1 MKNKLNS
8 SKNKTSKGA
17 IKRLLKYLF
26 KYKWQMCLVIISV
39 IISTASQI
47 FGMAL
52 LRPTI
57 DNTILKADVAGLREN
72 IIKMIILF
80 GTSVITSLIFSR
92 LMVRVSER
100 SVKDIRNELFEK
112 VQSLEVG
119 FFDQNTHGEIM
130 SRFTNDT
137 DMLSQSLSS
146 SIPNLLQSFLLFTG
160 TFIMMF
166 VINMKLTLLTILT
179 IFLMLAVLRRIIKKS
194 TKLFSK
200 NQVEI
205 GKMNGFIEETLSGQK
220 VVKVFN
226 FENNL
231 IEEFNKTADRVRE
244 LIWKANT
251 VMGKIMPFLKN
262 GINISYA
269 IICIAGAFLTIIGQM
284 TVGTLVTYLTYVR
297 QLQNP
302 IATVSQQAN
311 VLAQAMAGAN
321 RIFEILDM
329 EGEKDEG
336 YIDLV
341 HATID
346 KNGNF
351 KESETLTGIYAW
363 KKIENGKALYKKL
376 EGKIDFEHVNF
387 SYDGKNQILKDVS
400 FYARPGEKIAFVG
413 STGAGKTT
421 ITNVITRFYD
431 IDSGSIKVD
440 DIDINKIQK
449 QALRRAFGM
458 VLQDVSLFTDSI
470 YENIRYG
477 RLDANDEEI
486 KAAARMSK
494 ADSFIRRLP
503 QGYDTKIYGNGSS
516 LSDGQNQLV
525 SISRAAVDEPSMLI
539 LDEAT
544 SSIDSATELTVTEA
558 LDNLMTGSTSI
569 VIAHR
574 LSTIKNS
581 DVIMVMDDGKI
592 IERGNHES
600 LMEKKGTYYQLYT
613 GKLEIGRAHV

>member
-8 SKNKTSKGA
+8 SKNKTSKGV

-26 KYKWQMCLVIISV
+26 KYKWQMGLVIISV

-57 DNTILKADVAGLREN
+57 DETILKSDISGLRSN

-80 GTSVITSLIFSR
+80 GISVITSLIFSR

-100 SVKDIRNELFEK
+100 SVKDIRNELFKK
-112 VQSLEVG
+112 VQSLEIG
-119 FFDQNTHGEIM
+119 FFDQNTNGEIM

-146 SIPNLLQSFLLFTG
+146 SIPNILQSFLLFTG

-166 VINMKLTLLTILT
+166 VINFKLTVLTIFT
-179 IFLMLAVLRRIIKKS
+179 IFLMLAILKKIIKKS

-220 VVKVFN
+220 IVKVFN

-244 LIWKANT
+244 LIWEANT

-269 IICIAGAFLTIIGQM
+269 IICIAGAFLTIVGQM

-329 EGEKDEG
+329 EGEKDQG

-346 KNGNF
+346 KNGRF
-351 KESETLTGIYAW
+351 HESDTLTGIYAW
-363 KKIENGKALYKKL
+363 KKIENGKALYKRL

-387 SYDGKNQILKDVS
+387 SYDGKNKILKDVS

-440 DIDINKIQK
+440 DIDIKKIQK

-458 VLQDVSLFTDSI
+458 VLQDVNLFTDSI

-477 RLDANDEEI
+477 RLDANDDEI

-544 SSIDSATELTVTEA
+544 SSIDSTTELTVTKA

-600 LMEKKGTYYQLYT
+600 LMEKRGTYYQLYT
-613 GKLEIGRAHV
+613 GKLELD

>member
-1 MKNKLNS
+1 MKNKLDY

-26 KYKWQMCLVIISV
+26 KYKWQMCLVIFSV
-39 IISTASQI
+39 IVSTASQI
-47 FGMAL
+47 LGMAL

-57 DNTILKADVAGLREN
+57 DNTILKADITGLKAN

-112 VQSLEVG
+112 VQSLEIG

-166 VINMKLTLLTILT
+166 VINFKLTVLTIFT
-179 IFLMLAVLRRIIKKS
+179 IFLMLAVLKRIIKKS

-205 GKMNGFIEETLSGQK
+205 GNMNGFIEETLAGQK

-329 EGEKDEG
+329 EGEKDNG

-346 KNGNF
+346 KNGKF
-351 KESETLTGIYAW
+351 HESDNLTGIYAW
-363 KKIENGKALYKKL
+363 KKIENGKAIYKKL

-458 VLQDVSLFTDSI
+458 VLQDVNLFTDSI

-477 RLDANDEEI
+477 RLDANDDEI

-494 ADSFIRRLP
+494 ADSFIKRLP

-581 DVIMVMDDGKI
+581 DVIMVMDAGRI

-613 GKLEIGRAHV
+613 GKLELD

>member
-8 SKNKTSKGA
+8 SNNKTSKGS

-57 DNTILKADVAGLREN
+57 DNTILKADISGLRAN

-166 VINMKLTLLTILT
+166 VINFKLTVLTILT
-179 IFLMLAVLRRIIKKS
+179 IFLMLAVLKRIIKKS

-200 NQVEI
+200 NQIEI

-231 IEEFNKTADRVRE
+231 IEKFNKTADRVRE

-329 EGEKDEG
+329 EGEKDNG

-346 KNGNF
+346 KNGKF
-351 KESETLTGIYAW
+351 HESDTLTGIYAW
-363 KKIENGKALYKKL
+363 KKIENGKAIYKRL

-440 DIDINKIQK
+440 DIDIKKIQK

-458 VLQDVSLFTDSI
+458 VLQDVNLFTDSI

-477 RLDANDEEI
+477 RLDANNDEI

-494 ADSFIRRLP
+494 ADSFIKRLP
-503 QGYDTKIYGNGSS
+503 HGYDTKIYGNGSS

-558 LDNLMTGSTSI
+558 LDNLMAGSTSI

-600 LMEKKGTYYQLYT
+600 LMEKRGTYYQLYT
-613 GKLEIGRAHV
+613 GKLELD

>member
-8 SKNKTSKGA
+8 SNNKTSKGS

-57 DNTILKADVAGLREN
+57 DNTILKADISGLRAN

-166 VINMKLTLLTILT
+166 VINFKLTVLTILT
-179 IFLMLAVLRRIIKKS
+179 IFLMLAVLKRIIKKS

-329 EGEKDEG
+329 EGEKDNG

-346 KNGNF
+346 KNGKF
-351 KESETLTGIYAW
+351 HESDTLTGIYAW
-363 KKIENGKALYKKL
+363 KKIENGKAIYKRL

-440 DIDINKIQK
+440 DIDIKKIQK

-458 VLQDVSLFTDSI
+458 VLQDVNLFTDSI

-477 RLDANDEEI
+477 RLDANDDEI

-581 DVIMVMDDGKI
+581 DVIMVMDDGRI

-600 LMEKKGTYYQLYT
+600 LMEKRGTYYQLYT
-613 GKLEIGRAHV
+613 GKLELD

>member
-8 SKNKTSKGA
+8 SKNKTSKGS

-57 DNTILKADVAGLREN
+57 DNTILKADITGLRAN

-166 VINMKLTLLTILT
+166 VINFKLTVLTILT
-179 IFLMLAVLRRIIKKS
+179 IFLMLAVLKRIIKKS

-200 NQVEI
+200 NQIEI

-329 EGEKDEG
+329 EGEKDNG

-346 KNGNF
+346 KNGKF
-351 KESETLTGIYAW
+351 HESDTLTGIYAW
-363 KKIENGKALYKKL
+363 KKIVNGKAIYKKL

-440 DIDINKIQK
+440 DIDIKKIQK

-458 VLQDVSLFTDSI
+458 VLQDVNLFTDSI

-477 RLDANDEEI
+477 RLDANDDEI

-516 LSDGQNQLV
+516 LSDGLNQLV

-558 LDNLMTGSTSI
+558 LDNLMAGSTSI

-600 LMEKKGTYYQLYT
+600 LMEKRGTYYQLYT
-613 GKLEIGRAHV
+613 GKLELD

>member
-26 KYKWQMCLVIISV
+26 KYKWQMGLVIISV
-39 IISTASQI
+39 IISTSSQI

-57 DNTILKADVAGLREN
+57 DETILKADISGLRAN

-80 GTSVITSLIFSR
+80 GISVITSLIFSR

-100 SVKDIRNELFEK
+100 SVKDIRNELFKK
-112 VQSLEVG
+112 VQSLEIG
-119 FFDQNTHGEIM
+119 FFDQNTNGEIM

-146 SIPNLLQSFLLFTG
+146 SIPNILQSFLLFTG

-166 VINMKLTLLTILT
+166 VINFKLTVLTIFT
-179 IFLMLAVLRRIIKKS
+179 IFLMLAILKKIIKKS

-220 VVKVFN
+220 IVKVFN

-244 LIWKANT
+244 LIWEANT

-269 IICIAGAFLTIIGQM
+269 IICIAGAFLTIVGQM
-284 TVGTLVTYLTYVR
+284 SVGTLVTYLTYVR

-346 KNGNF
+346 KNGKF
-351 KESETLTGIYAW
+351 HESDTLTGIYAW
-363 KKIENGKALYKKL
+363 KKIENGKAFYKRL

-387 SYDGKNQILKDVS
+387 SYDGKNKILKDVS

-440 DIDINKIQK
+440 DIDIKKIQK

-458 VLQDVSLFTDSI
+458 VLQDVNLFTDTI

-477 RLDANDEEI
+477 RLDASDDEI

-544 SSIDSATELTVTEA
+544 SSIDSTTELTVTKA
-558 LDNLMTGSTSI
+558 LDNLMIGSTSI

-600 LMEKKGTYYQLYT
+600 LMEKRGTYYQLYT
-613 GKLEIGRAHV
+613 GKLELD

>member
-57 DNTILKADVAGLREN
+57 DNTILKVDISGLRAN

-146 SIPNLLQSFLLFTG
+146 SIPNILQSFLLFTG

-166 VINMKLTLLTILT
+166 VINIKLTLLTIFT

-231 IEEFNKTADRVRE
+231 IEEFNKTADKVRE

-363 KKIENGKALYKKL
+363 KKIENGKTFYKRL

-458 VLQDVSLFTDSI
+458 VLQDVNLFTDSI

-477 RLDANDEEI
+477 RLDANDDEI

-581 DVIMVMDDGKI
+581 DVIMVMDDGRI

-600 LMEKKGTYYQLYT
+600 LMEKRGTYYQLYT
-613 GKLEIGRAHV
+613 GKLELD

>member
-8 SKNKTSKGA
+8 SKNKTSKGV

-26 KYKWQMCLVIISV
+26 KYKWQMGLVIISV

-57 DNTILKADVAGLREN
+57 DETILKSDISGLRSN

-80 GTSVITSLIFSR
+80 GISVITSLIFSR

-100 SVKDIRNELFEK
+100 SVKDIRNELFKK
-112 VQSLEVG
+112 VQSLEIG
-119 FFDQNTHGEIM
+119 FFDQNTNGEIM

-146 SIPNLLQSFLLFTG
+146 SIPNILQSFLLFTG

-166 VINMKLTLLTILT
+166 VINLKLTVLTIFT
-179 IFLMLAVLRRIIKKS
+179 IFLMLAILKRIIKKS

-220 VVKVFN
+220 IVKVFN

-231 IEEFNKTADRVRE
+231 IEKFNKIADRVRE

-269 IICIAGAFLTIIGQM
+269 IICIAGAFLTILGQM
-284 TVGTLVTYLTYVR
+284 TVGSLVTYLTYVR

-329 EGEKDEG
+329 EGEKDEVC
-336 YIDLV
+336 IDLV
-341 HATID
+341 HTTID
-346 KNGNF
+346 KNGKF
-351 KESETLTGIYAW
+351 HESDTLTGIYAW
-363 KKIENGKALYKKL
+363 KKIENGKALYKRL

-387 SYDGKNQILKDVS
+387 SYDGKNKILKDVS

-440 DIDINKIQK
+440 DIDIKKIQK

-458 VLQDVSLFTDSI
+458 VLQDVNLFTDTI

-477 RLDANDEEI
+477 RLDASDDEI

-544 SSIDSATELTVTEA
+544 SSIDSTTELTVTKA

-613 GKLEIGRAHV
+613 GKLELD

>member
-1 MKNKLNS
+1 MKNKLDY

-26 KYKWQMCLVIISV
+26 KYKWQMCLVIFSV
-39 IISTASQI
+39 IVSTASQI
-47 FGMAL
+47 LGMAL

-57 DNTILKADVAGLREN
+57 DNTILKADITGLKAN

-112 VQSLEVG
+112 VQSLEIG

-166 VINMKLTLLTILT
+166 VINFKLTVLTIFT
-179 IFLMLAVLRRIIKKS
+179 IFLMLAVLKRIIKKS

-205 GKMNGFIEETLSGQK
+205 GKMNGFIEETLAGQK

-329 EGEKDEG
+329 EGEKDNG

-346 KNGNF
+346 KNGKF
-351 KESETLTGIYAW
+351 HESDNLTGIYAW
-363 KKIENGKALYKKL
+363 KKIENGKAIYKKL

-458 VLQDVSLFTDSI
+458 VLQDVNLFTDSI

-477 RLDANDEEI
+477 RLDANDDEI

-494 ADSFIRRLP
+494 ADSFIKRLP

-558 LDNLMTGSTSI
+558 LDNLMAGSTSI

-600 LMEKKGTYYQLYT
+600 LMEKRGTYYQLYT
-613 GKLEIGRAHV
+613 GKLELD

>member
-8 SKNKTSKGA
+8 SKNKTSKGS

-57 DNTILKADVAGLREN
+57 DNTILKADISGLRAN

-146 SIPNLLQSFLLFTG
+146 SIPNLLQSLLLFTG

-166 VINMKLTLLTILT
+166 VINFKLTVLTILT
-179 IFLMLAVLRRIIKKS
+179 IFLMLAVLKRIIKKS

-200 NQVEI
+200 NQIEI

-329 EGEKDEG
+329 EGEKDNG

-346 KNGNF
+346 KNGKF
-351 KESETLTGIYAW
+351 HESDTLTGIYAW
-363 KKIENGKALYKKL
+363 KKIVNGKAIYKKL

-440 DIDINKIQK
+440 DIDIKKIQK

-458 VLQDVSLFTDSI
+458 VLQDVNLFTDSI

-477 RLDANDEEI
+477 RLDANDDEI

-558 LDNLMTGSTSI
+558 LDNLMAGSTSI

-592 IERGNHES
+592 IERGNHQS
-600 LMEKKGTYYQLYT
+600 LMAKKGTYYQLYT
-613 GKLEIGRAHV
+613 GKLELD

>member
-613 GKLEIGRAHV
+613 GDRKSVV

>member
-8 SKNKTSKGA
+8 SKNKTSKGS

-57 DNTILKADVAGLREN
+57 DNTILKADITGLRAN

-166 VINMKLTLLTILT
+166 VINFKLTVLTILT
-179 IFLMLAVLRRIIKKS
+179 IFLMLAVLKRIIKKS

-200 NQVEI
+200 NQIEI

-284 TVGTLVTYLTYVR
+284 TVGTLVTYLTYVI

-329 EGEKDEG
+329 EGEKDNG

-346 KNGNF
+346 KNGKF
-351 KESETLTGIYAW
+351 HESDTLTGIYAW
-363 KKIENGKALYKKL
+363 KKIVNGKAIYKKL

-440 DIDINKIQK
+440 DIDIKKIQK

-458 VLQDVSLFTDSI
+458 VLQDVNLFTDSI

-477 RLDANDEEI
+477 RLDANDDEI

-516 LSDGQNQLV
+516 LSDGLNQLV

-558 LDNLMTGSTSI
+558 LDNLMAGSTSI

-600 LMEKKGTYYQLYT
+600 LMEKRGTYYQLYT
-613 GKLEIGRAHV
+613 GKLELD

>member
-57 DNTILKADVAGLREN
+57 DNTILKADISGLRAN

-166 VINMKLTLLTILT
+166 VINFKLTLLTILT
-179 IFLMLAVLRRIIKKS
+179 IFLMLAVLKRIIKKS

-284 TVGTLVTYLTYVR
+284 SVGTLVTYLTYVR

-346 KNGNF
+346 KNGKF
-351 KESETLTGIYAW
+351 HESDTLTGIYAW
-363 KKIENGKALYKKL
+363 KKIENGKAFYKRL

-458 VLQDVSLFTDSI
+458 VLQDVNLFTDSI

-581 DVIMVMDDGKI
+581 DVIMVMDDGRI

-600 LMEKKGTYYQLYT
+600 LMEKRGTYYQLYT
-613 GKLEIGRAHV
+613 GKLELD

>member
-57 DNTILKADVAGLREN
+57 DNTILKADISGLRTN

-146 SIPNLLQSFLLFTG
+146 SIPNLLQSLLLFTG

-166 VINMKLTLLTILT
+166 VINFKLTVLTILT
-179 IFLMLAVLRRIIKKS
+179 IFLMLAVLKRIIKKS

-200 NQVEI
+200 NQIEI

-302 IATVSQQAN
+302 IAIVSQQAN

-329 EGEKDEG
+329 EGEKDKG

-346 KNGNF
+346 KNGKF
-351 KESETLTGIYAW
+351 HESDTLTGIYAW
-363 KKIENGKALYKKL
+363 KKIVNGKAIYKKL

-440 DIDINKIQK
+440 DIDIKKIQK

-458 VLQDVSLFTDSI
+458 VLQDVNLFTDSI

-477 RLDANDEEI
+477 RLDANDDEI

-581 DVIMVMDDGKI
+581 DVIMVMDDGRI

-600 LMEKKGTYYQLYT
+600 LMEKRGTYYQLYT
-613 GKLEIGRAHV
+613 GKLELD

>member
-8 SKNKTSKGA
+8 SKTKTSNGV

-26 KYKWQMCLVIISV
+26 KYKWQMGLVIISV

-57 DNTILKADVAGLREN
+57 DETILKSDISGLRSN

-80 GTSVITSLIFSR
+80 GISVITSLIFSR

-100 SVKDIRNELFEK
+100 SVKDIRNELFKK
-112 VQSLEVG
+112 VQSLEIG
-119 FFDQNTHGEIM
+119 FFDQNTNGEIM

-146 SIPNLLQSFLLFTG
+146 SIPNILQSFLLFTG

-166 VINMKLTLLTILT
+166 VINFKLTVLTIFT
-179 IFLMLAVLRRIIKKS
+179 IFLMLAILKKIIKKS

-220 VVKVFN
+220 IVKVFN

-244 LIWKANT
+244 LIWEANT

-269 IICIAGAFLTIIGQM
+269 IICIAGAFLTIVGQI

-346 KNGNF
+346 KNGKF
-351 KESETLTGIYAW
+351 HESDTLTGIYAW
-363 KKIENGKALYKKL
+363 KKIENGKAIYKRL

-440 DIDINKIQK
+440 DIDIKKIQK

-458 VLQDVSLFTDSI
+458 VLQDVNLFTDTI

-477 RLDANDEEI
+477 RLDASDDEI

-544 SSIDSATELTVTEA
+544 SSIDSTTELTVTKA

-600 LMEKKGTYYQLYT
+600 LMEKRGTYYQLYT
-613 GKLEIGRAHV
+613 GKLELD

>member
-57 DNTILKADVAGLREN
+57 DNTILKADISGLRAN

-146 SIPNLLQSFLLFTG
+146 SIPNILQSFLLFTG

-166 VINMKLTLLTILT
+166 VINIKLTLLTIFT

-231 IEEFNKTADRVRE
+231 LEEFNKTADKVRE

-329 EGEKDEG
+329 EGEKDDG

-346 KNGNF
+346 KNGKF
-351 KESETLTGIYAW
+351 HESDTLTGIYAW
-363 KKIENGKALYKKL
+363 KKIENGKAFYKRL

-458 VLQDVSLFTDSI
+458 VLQDVNLFTDSI

-477 RLDANDEEI
+477 RLDANDDEI

-581 DVIMVMDDGKI
+581 DVIMVMDDGRI

-600 LMEKKGTYYQLYT
+600 LMKKRGTYYQLYT
-613 GKLEIGRAHV
+613 GKLELD

>member
-57 DNTILKADVAGLREN
+57 DNTILKADISGLMAN
-72 IIKMIILF
+72 IIKMIVLF
-80 GTSVITSLIFSR
+80 GTSVITSIIFSR

-146 SIPNLLQSFLLFTG
+146 SIPNILQSFLLFTG

-166 VINMKLTLLTILT
+166 VINIKLTVLTIFT
-179 IFLMLAVLRRIIKKS
+179 IFLMLAVLKRLIKKS

-346 KNGNF
+346 KNGKF
-351 KESETLTGIYAW
+351 HESDTLTGIYAW
-363 KKIENGKALYKKL
+363 KKIENGEALYKRL

-413 STGAGKTT
+413 ATGAGKTT

-440 DIDINKIQK
+440 DIDIKKIQK

-458 VLQDVSLFTDSI
+458 VLQDVNLFTDSI

-477 RLDANDEEI
+477 RLDANDDEI

-558 LDNLMTGSTSI
+558 LDNLMAGSTSI

-581 DVIMVMDDGKI
+581 DVIMVMDDGRI

-600 LMEKKGTYYQLYT
+600 LMKKRGTYYQLYT
-613 GKLEIGRAHV
+613 GKLELD

>member
-8 SKNKTSKGA
+8 SKNKTSKGV

-26 KYKWQMCLVIISV
+26 KYKWQMGLVIISV

-57 DNTILKADVAGLREN
+57 DETILKSDISGLRSN

-80 GTSVITSLIFSR
+80 GISVITSLIFSR

-100 SVKDIRNELFEK
+100 SVKDIRNELFKK
-112 VQSLEVG
+112 VQSLEIG
-119 FFDQNTHGEIM
+119 FFDQNTNGEIM

-146 SIPNLLQSFLLFTG
+146 SIPNILQSFLLFTG

-179 IFLMLAVLRRIIKKS
+179 IFLMLAVLKRIIKKS

-220 VVKVFN
+220 IVKVFN

-244 LIWKANT
+244 LIWEANT

-269 IICIAGAFLTIIGQM
+269 IICIAGAFLTIVGQM

-311 VLAQAMAGAN
+311 VLAQAMAVAN

-346 KNGNF
+346 KNGKF
-351 KESETLTGIYAW
+351 HESDTLTGIYAW
-363 KKIENGKALYKKL
+363 KKIENGKALYKRL

-440 DIDINKIQK
+440 DIDIKKIQK

-458 VLQDVSLFTDSI
+458 VLQDVNLFTDTI

-477 RLDANDEEI
+477 RLDASDDEI

-544 SSIDSATELTVTEA
+544 SSIDSTTEITVTKA

-600 LMEKKGTYYQLYT
+600 LMEKRGTYYQLYT
-613 GKLEIGRAHV
+613 GKLELD

>member
-8 SKNKTSKGA
+8 SKTKSSKGA
-17 IKRLLKYLF
+17 IRRLLKYLF

-57 DNTILKADVAGLREN
+57 DNTILKADVVGLRSN

-112 VQSLEVG
+112 VQSLEIG

-146 SIPNLLQSFLLFTG
+146 SIPNILQSFLLFTG

-166 VINMKLTLLTILT
+166 VINFKLTLLTIFT
-179 IFLMLAVLRRIIKKS
+179 IFLMLAVLKRIIKKS

-329 EGEKDEG
+329 ESEKDEG

-351 KESETLTGIYAW
+351 KESDTLTGIYAW
-363 KKIENGKALYKKL
+363 KKVENGKALYKRL

-440 DIDINKIQK
+440 DIDIKKIQK

-458 VLQDVSLFTDSI
+458 VLQDVNLFTDSI

-477 RLDANDEEI
+477 RLDANDDEI

-581 DVIMVMDDGKI
+581 DVIMVMDDGRI
-592 IERGNHES
+592 IERGNHKS

-613 GKLEIGRAHV
+613 GKLELD

>member
-8 SKNKTSKGA
+8 SKTKTSKGA
-17 IKRLLKYLF
+17 IRRLLKYLF

-57 DNTILKADVAGLREN
+57 DNTILKADVAGLRSN

-166 VINMKLTLLTILT
+166 VINMKLTVLTILT
-179 IFLMLAVLRRIIKKS
+179 IFLMLAVLKRIIKKS

-329 EGEKDEG
+329 EGEKDKG

-346 KNGNF
+346 KNGKF
-351 KESETLTGIYAW
+351 HESDTLTGIYAW
-363 KKIENGKALYKKL
+363 KKIENGKAIYKRL

-440 DIDINKIQK
+440 DIDIKKIQK

-458 VLQDVSLFTDSI
+458 VLQDVNLFTDSI

-477 RLDANDEEI
+477 RLDANDDEI

-581 DVIMVMDDGKI
+581 DVIMVMDDGRI

-613 GKLEIGRAHV
+613 GKLELD

>member
-26 KYKWQMCLVIISV
+26 KYKWQMGLVIISV

-57 DNTILKADVAGLREN
+57 DETILKSDISGLRSN

-80 GTSVITSLIFSR
+80 GISVITSLIFSR

-100 SVKDIRNELFEK
+100 SVKDIRNELFKK
-112 VQSLEVG
+112 VQSLEIG
-119 FFDQNTHGEIM
+119 FFDQNTNGEIM

-146 SIPNLLQSFLLFTG
+146 SIPNILQSFLLFTG

-179 IFLMLAVLRRIIKKS
+179 IFLMLAVLKRIIKKS

-220 VVKVFN
+220 IVKVFN

-269 IICIAGAFLTIIGQM
+269 IICIAGAFFTIVGQM

-346 KNGNF
+346 KNGKF
-351 KESETLTGIYAW
+351 HESDTLTGIYAW
-363 KKIENGKALYKKL
+363 KKIENGKAFYKRL

-387 SYDGKNQILKDVS
+387 SYDGKNKILKDVS

-440 DIDINKIQK
+440 DIDIKKIRK

-458 VLQDVSLFTDSI
+458 VLQDVNLFTDTI

-477 RLDANDEEI
+477 RLDASDDEI

-494 ADSFIRRLP
+494 ADSFIKRLP

-544 SSIDSATELTVTEA
+544 SSIDSTTELTVTKA

-600 LMEKKGTYYQLYT
+600 LMEKRGTYYQLYT
-613 GKLEIGRAHV
+613 GKLELD

>member
-26 KYKWQMCLVIISV
+26 KYKWQMGLVIISV
-39 IISTASQI
+39 IISTSSQI

-57 DNTILKADVAGLREN
+57 DETILKSDVSGLRSN

-100 SVKDIRNELFEK
+100 SVKDIRNELFKK
-112 VQSLEVG
+112 VQSLEIG
-119 FFDQNTHGEIM
+119 FFDQNTNGEIM

-166 VINMKLTLLTILT
+166 VINMKLTLLTIFT
-179 IFLMLAVLRRIIKKS
+179 IFLMLAILKKIIKKS

-220 VVKVFN
+220 IVKVFN

-244 LIWKANT
+244 LIWEANT

-269 IICIAGAFLTIIGQM
+269 IICIAGAFLTIVGRM

-329 EGEKDEG
+329 EGEKDQG

-351 KESETLTGIYAW
+351 KESDTLTGIYAW
-363 KKIENGKALYKKL
+363 KKIENGKAFYKRL

-440 DIDINKIQK
+440 DIDIKKIQK

-458 VLQDVSLFTDSI
+458 VLQDVNLFTDSI

-581 DVIMVMDDGKI
+581 DVIMVMDDGRI

-613 GKLEIGRAHV
+613 GKLELD

>member
-57 DNTILKADVAGLREN
+57 DNTILKADISGLRAN

-146 SIPNLLQSFLLFTG
+146 SIPNILQSFLLFTG

-166 VINMKLTLLTILT
+166 VINIKLTLLTIFT

-194 TKLFSK
+194 TKLFTK

-231 IEEFNKTADRVRE
+231 LEEFNKTADKVRE

-269 IICIAGAFLTIIGQM
+269 VICIAGAFLTIIGQM

-346 KNGNF
+346 KNGKF
-351 KESETLTGIYAW
+351 HESDTLTGIYAW
-363 KKIENGKALYKKL
+363 KKIENGKAFYKRL

-458 VLQDVSLFTDSI
+458 VLQDVNLFTDSI

-477 RLDANDEEI
+477 RLDANDDEI

-581 DVIMVMDDGKI
+581 DVIMVMDDGRI

-613 GKLEIGRAHV
+613 GKLELD

>member
-8 SKNKTSKGA
+8 SKNKTSKGS

-57 DNTILKADVAGLREN
+57 DNTILKADITGLRAN

-166 VINMKLTLLTILT
+166 VINFKLTVLTILT
-179 IFLMLAVLRRIIKKS
+179 IFLMLAVLKRIIKKS

-200 NQVEI
+200 NQIEI

-231 IEEFNKTADRVRE
+231 IEKFNKTADRVRE

-329 EGEKDEG
+329 EGEKDNG

-346 KNGNF
+346 KNGKF
-351 KESETLTGIYAW
+351 HESDTLTGIYAW
-363 KKIENGKALYKKL
+363 KKIENGKAIYKRL

-440 DIDINKIQK
+440 DIDIKKIQK

-458 VLQDVSLFTDSI
+458 VLQDVNLFTDSI

-477 RLDANDEEI
+477 RLDANDDEI

-558 LDNLMTGSTSI
+558 LDNLMAGSTSI

-600 LMEKKGTYYQLYT
+600 LMEKRGTYYQLYT
-613 GKLEIGRAHV
+613 GKLELD

>member
-1 MKNKLNS
+1 MKNKLDS
-8 SKNKTSKGA
+8 SKNNKTSHGG

-26 KYKWQMCLVIISV
+26 NYKWQMALIIISV

-57 DNTILKADVAGLREN
+57 DNTILKADIIALREN
-72 IIKMIILF
+72 VIKMIILF
-80 GTSVITSLIFSR
+80 GISSLTSLIFSR
-92 LMVRVSER
+92 LMVRISER
-100 SVKDIRNELFEK
+100 SVKDIRNEVFK
-112 VQSLEVG
+112 KIQSLEIG

-130 SRFTNDT
+130 SRLTNDT
-137 DMLSQSLSS
+137 DMLSQALSS
-146 SIPNLLQSFLLFTG
+146 SIPNLLQSVLLFVG
-160 TFIMMF
+160 SFVIMF
-166 VINMKLTLLTILT
+166 VINFKLTLLTLLT
-179 IFLMLAVLRRIIKKS
+179 IVLMILVLKKLIKKS
-194 TKLFSK
+194 TKLFSR
-200 NQVEI
+200 NQVEL

-226 FENNL
+226 FENNV
-231 IEEFNKTADRVRE
+231 INRFNKTADNVRE
-244 LIWKANT
+244 LIWQANT

-262 GINISYA
+262 GVNISYA
-269 IICIAGAFLTIIGQM
+269 IICIVGSFLTILGQM
-284 TVGTLVTYLTYVR
+284 TVGTLATYLTYVR

-311 VLAQAMAGAN
+311 VMAQALAGAN

-346 KNGNF
+346 KNGKF
-351 KESETLTGIYAW
+351 HETDKLTGIYAW
-363 KKIENGKALYKKL
+363 KKIENGKPTYKRL

-431 IDSGSIKVD
+431 IDSGLIKVD
-440 DIDINKIQK
+440 DIDIKKIQK

-458 VLQDVSLFTDSI
+458 VLQDVNLFTDSI

-477 RLDANDEEI
+477 RLDANDDEI

-494 ADSFIRRLP
+494 ADSFIKRLP

-558 LDNLMTGSTSI
+558 LDNLMAGSTSI

-592 IERGNHES
+592 IERGNHQS
-600 LMEKKGTYYQLYT
+600 LMAKKGTYYQLYT
-613 GKLEIGRAHV
+613 GKLELD

>member
-8 SKNKTSKGA
+8 SKNKTSKGS

-57 DNTILKADVAGLREN
+57 DNTILKADISGLRAN

-146 SIPNLLQSFLLFTG
+146 SIPNLLQSLLLFTG

-166 VINMKLTLLTILT
+166 VINFKLTVLTILT
-179 IFLMLAVLRRIIKKS
+179 IFLMLAVLKRIIKKS

-200 NQVEI
+200 NQIEI

-302 IATVSQQAN
+302 IAIVSQQAN

-329 EGEKDEG
+329 EGEKDNG

-346 KNGNF
+346 KNGKF
-351 KESETLTGIYAW
+351 HESDTLTGIYAW
-363 KKIENGKALYKKL
+363 KKIVNGKAIYKKL

-440 DIDINKIQK
+440 DIDIKKIQK

-458 VLQDVSLFTDSI
+458 VLQDVNLFTDSI

-477 RLDANDEEI
+477 RLDANDDEI

-581 DVIMVMDDGKI
+581 DVIMVMDDGRI

-600 LMEKKGTYYQLYT
+600 LMEKRGTYYQLYT
-613 GKLEIGRAHV
+613 GKLELD

>member
-1 MKNKLNS
+1 M
-8 SKNKTSKGA
+8 
-17 IKRLLKYLF
+17 
-26 KYKWQMCLVIISV
+26 
-39 IISTASQI
+39 
-47 FGMAL
+47 
-52 LRPTI
+52 
-57 DNTILKADVAGLREN
+57 
-72 IIKMIILF
+72 
-80 GTSVITSLIFSR
+80 
-92 LMVRVSER
+92 
-100 SVKDIRNELFEK
+100 
-112 VQSLEVG
+112 
-119 FFDQNTHGEIM
+119 
-130 SRFTNDT
+130 
-137 DMLSQSLSS
+137 
-146 SIPNLLQSFLLFTG
+146 
-160 TFIMMF
+160 
-166 VINMKLTLLTILT
+166 
-179 IFLMLAVLRRIIKKS
+179 
-194 TKLFSK
+194 
-200 NQVEI
+200 
-205 GKMNGFIEETLSGQK
+205 
-220 VVKVFN
+220 
-226 FENNL
+226 

-329 EGEKDEG
+329 ESEKDDG
-336 YIDLV
+336 YVDLV

-351 KESETLTGIYAW
+351 KESDTLTGIYAW
-363 KKIENGKALYKKL
+363 KKVENGKALYKRL

-387 SYDGKNQILKDVS
+387 SYDGN
-400 FYARPGEKIAFVG
+400 ARPGEKIAFVG

-440 DIDINKIQK
+440 DIDIKKIQK

-458 VLQDVSLFTDSI
+458 VLQDVNLFTDSI

-581 DVIMVMDDGKI
+581 DVIMVMDDGRI

-600 LMEKKGTYYQLYT
+600 LMKKRGTYYQLYT
-613 GKLEIGRAHV
+613 GKLELD

>member
-8 SKNKTSKGA
+8 SKNKTSKGV

-26 KYKWQMCLVIISV
+26 KYKWQMGLVIISV

-57 DNTILKADVAGLREN
+57 DETILKSDISGLRSN

-80 GTSVITSLIFSR
+80 GISVITSLIFSR

-100 SVKDIRNELFEK
+100 SVKDIRNELFKK
-112 VQSLEVG
+112 VQSLEIG
-119 FFDQNTHGEIM
+119 FFDQNTNGEIM

-146 SIPNLLQSFLLFTG
+146 SIPNILQSFLLFTG

-179 IFLMLAVLRRIIKKS
+179 IFLMLAVLKRIIKKS

-220 VVKVFN
+220 IVKVFN

-244 LIWKANT
+244 LIWEANT

-269 IICIAGAFLTIIGQM
+269 IICIAGAFLTIVGQM

-346 KNGNF
+346 KNGKF
-351 KESETLTGIYAW
+351 HESDTLTGIYAW
-363 KKIENGKALYKKL
+363 KKIENGKALYKRL

-440 DIDINKIQK
+440 DIDIKKIQK

-458 VLQDVSLFTDSI
+458 VLQDVNLFTDTI

-477 RLDANDEEI
+477 RLDASDDEI

-544 SSIDSATELTVTEA
+544 SSIDSTTEITVTKA

-600 LMEKKGTYYQLYT
+600 LMEKRGTYYQLYT
-613 GKLEIGRAHV
+613 GKLELD

>member
-57 DNTILKADVAGLREN
+57 DNTILKADIPGLRAN

-80 GTSVITSLIFSR
+80 GTSVITSIIFSR

-166 VINMKLTLLTILT
+166 VINIKLTLLTILT
-179 IFLMLAVLRRIIKKS
+179 IFLMLAVLKRIIKKS

-284 TVGTLVTYLTYVR
+284 SVGTLVTYLTYVR

-346 KNGNF
+346 KNGKF
-351 KESETLTGIYAW
+351 HESDTLTGIYAW
-363 KKIENGKALYKKL
+363 KKIENGKAFYKRL

-400 FYARPGEKIAFVG
+400 FYARSGEKIAFVG

-458 VLQDVSLFTDSI
+458 VLQDVNLFTDSI

-581 DVIMVMDDGKI
+581 DVIMVMDDGRI
-592 IERGNHES
+592 IERGDHES
-600 LMEKKGTYYQLYT
+600 LMEKRGTYYQLYT
-613 GKLEIGRAHV
+613 GKLELD

>member
-8 SKNKTSKGA
+8 SKNKTSKGS

-57 DNTILKADVAGLREN
+57 DNTILKADISGLRTN

-166 VINMKLTLLTILT
+166 VINFKLTVLTILT
-179 IFLMLAVLRRIIKKS
+179 IFLMLAVLKRIIKKS

-200 NQVEI
+200 NQIEI

-329 EGEKDEG
+329 EGEKDNG

-346 KNGNF
+346 KNGKF
-351 KESETLTGIYAW
+351 HESDTLTGIYAW
-363 KKIENGKALYKKL
+363 KKIVNGKAIYKKL

-421 ITNVITRFYD
+421 ITNVIPRFYD

-440 DIDINKIQK
+440 DIDIKKIQK

-458 VLQDVSLFTDSI
+458 VLQDVNLFTDSI

-477 RLDANDEEI
+477 RLDANDDEI

-581 DVIMVMDDGKI
+581 DVIMVMDDGRI

-600 LMEKKGTYYQLYT
+600 LMEKRGTYYQLYT
-613 GKLEIGRAHV
+613 GKLELD

>member
-8 SKNKTSKGA
+8 SKNKTSKGS

-57 DNTILKADVAGLREN
+57 DNTILKADITGLRAN

-166 VINMKLTLLTILT
+166 VINFKLTVLTILT
-179 IFLMLAVLRRIIKKS
+179 IFLMLAVLKRIIKKS

-200 NQVEI
+200 NQIEI

-329 EGEKDEG
+329 EGEKDNG

-346 KNGNF
+346 KNGKF
-351 KESETLTGIYAW
+351 HESDTLTGIYAW
-363 KKIENGKALYKKL
+363 KKIVNGKAIYKKL

-421 ITNVITRFYD
+421 IVKLL
-431 IDSGSIKVD
+431 SG
-440 DIDINKIQK
+440 
-449 QALRRAFGM
+449 
-458 VLQDVSLFTDSI
+458 
-470 YENIRYG
+470 
-477 RLDANDEEI
+477 
-486 KAAARMSK
+486 
-494 ADSFIRRLP
+494 
-503 QGYDTKIYGNGSS
+503 
-516 LSDGQNQLV
+516 
-525 SISRAAVDEPSMLI
+525 
-539 LDEAT
+539 
-544 SSIDSATELTVTEA
+544 
-558 LDNLMTGSTSI
+558 
-569 VIAHR
+569 
-574 LSTIKNS
+574 
-581 DVIMVMDDGKI
+581 
-592 IERGNHES
+592 
-600 LMEKKGTYYQLYT
+600 
-613 GKLEIGRAHV
+613 

>member
-8 SKNKTSKGA
+8 SKNKTSKGS

-57 DNTILKADVAGLREN
+57 DNTILKADISGLRAN

-146 SIPNLLQSFLLFTG
+146 SIPNLLQSLLLFTG

-166 VINMKLTLLTILT
+166 VINFKLTVLTILT
-179 IFLMLAVLRRIIKKS
+179 IFLMLAVLKRIIKKS

-200 NQVEI
+200 NQIEI

-329 EGEKDEG
+329 EGEKDNG

-346 KNGNF
+346 KNGKF
-351 KESETLTGIYAW
+351 HESDTLTGIYAW
-363 KKIENGKALYKKL
+363 KKIVNGKAIYKKL

-431 IDSGSIKVD
+431 IDSGLIKVD
-440 DIDINKIQK
+440 DIDIKKIQK

-458 VLQDVSLFTDSI
+458 VLQDVNLFTDSI

-477 RLDANDEEI
+477 RLDANNDEI

-581 DVIMVMDDGKI
+581 DVIMVMDDGRI

-600 LMEKKGTYYQLYT
+600 LMEKRGTYYQLYT
-613 GKLEIGRAHV
+613 GKLELD

>member
-26 KYKWQMCLVIISV
+26 KYKWQMGLVIISV
-39 IISTASQI
+39 IISTSSQI

-57 DNTILKADVAGLREN
+57 DETILKADISGLRAN

-80 GTSVITSLIFSR
+80 GISVITSLIFSR

-100 SVKDIRNELFEK
+100 SVKDIRNELFKK
-112 VQSLEVG
+112 VQSLEIG
-119 FFDQNTHGEIM
+119 FFDQNTNGEIM

-146 SIPNLLQSFLLFTG
+146 SIPNILQSFLLFTG

-166 VINMKLTLLTILT
+166 VINFKLTVLTIFT
-179 IFLMLAVLRRIIKKS
+179 IFLMLAILKKIIKKS

-269 IICIAGAFLTIIGQM
+269 IICIAGAFLTIVGQM
-284 TVGTLVTYLTYVR
+284 SVGTLVTYLTYVR

-346 KNGNF
+346 KNGKF
-351 KESETLTGIYAW
+351 HESDTLTGIYAW
-363 KKIENGKALYKKL
+363 KKVENGKAIYKKL

-458 VLQDVSLFTDSI
+458 VLQDVNLFTDSI

-477 RLDANDEEI
+477 RLDANDDEI

-544 SSIDSATELTVTEA
+544 SSIDSTTELTVTKA

-600 LMEKKGTYYQLYT
+600 LMEKRGTYYQLYT
-613 GKLEIGRAHV
+613 GKLELD